1 MKRDIES
8 KKDIE
13 VLVNTFYEKVKAD
26 PLIGYIFN
34 DVRKVNWDKHL
45 PVMYDFW
52 DNAIFYSGG
61 YTGNPLKTHEQL
73 HAFCHLDTKHF
84 DRWTELFTSTVD
96 ELFEGDK
103 AGLTKQRARSIAAVM
118 QIKIFNKS
126 GDGNAVQ

>member
-13 VLVNTFYEKVKAD
+13 LLVNTFYEKVKTD
-26 PLIGYIFN
+26 PVIGYIFN
-34 DVRKVNWDKHL
+34 DVTKVNWDKHL

-61 YTGNPLKTHEQL
+61 YTGNPLKTHQQL
-73 HAFCHLDTKHF
+73 HTFSHLNTQHF
-84 DRWTELFTSTVD
+84 ERWIELFTSTVD

-103 AGLTKQRARSIAAVM
+103 AGLAKQRARSIAAVM
-118 QIKIFNKS
+118 QIKIFNGKEHPS
-126 GDGNAVQ
+126 G

>member
-103 AGLTKQRARSIAAVM
+103 AGLAKQRARSIAAVM

>member
-13 VLVNTFYEKVKAD
+13 LLVDAFYEKVKAD
-26 PLIGYIFN
+26 PVIGYIFN
-34 DVRKVNWDKHL
+34 DVRKVNWKKHL

-52 DNAIFYSGG
+52 DNAIFYTGG

-73 HAFCHLDTKHF
+73 HAFCHLDSRHF
-84 DRWTELFTSTVD
+84 DRWTELFTATVD

-103 AGLTKQRARSIAAVM
+103 AGLAKQRAQSIATVM
-118 QIKIFNKS
+118 QIKIFNK
-126 GDGNAVQ
+126 Q

>member
-1 MKRDIES
+1 MKKDIQS

-13 VLVNTFYEKVKAD
+13 LLVDTFYRKVKAD
-26 PLIGYIFN
+26 PVIGYIFN
-34 DVRKVNWDKHL
+34 DVRKVNWEKHL

-73 HAFCHLDTKHF
+73 HAFCRLDTRHF

-103 AGLTKQRARSIAAVM
+103 AGLAKQRARSIAVVM

-126 GDGNAVQ
+126 EDGNAMR

>member
-73 HAFCHLDTKHF
+73 HAFCHLDTKHL

-103 AGLTKQRARSIAAVM
+103 AGLAKQRARSIAAVM

>member
-1 MKRDIES
+1 MKGDIES

-103 AGLTKQRARSIAAVM
+103 AGLAKQRARSIAAVM